1 MRKEI
6 PMRRFLTRALVT
18 TVAALALLVPTAYA
32 DPPQPKGEGKP
43 VFTYILDFGPI
54 TYWDADYIHYG
65 AGTLQL
71 VHVGNDP
78 NNDTVLLKALLKQGG
93 RQYEG
98 SGVLV
103 DKKLVMAIGPYFFQM
118 DVPGWGSYHIIG
130 KPDKLYW
137 VYTETLGGM

>member
-1 MRKEI
+1 MH
-6 PMRRFLTRALVT
+6 RFLTCALAMAVT
-18 TVAALALLVPTAYA
+18 ALALLAPAAQA
-32 DPPQPKGEGKP
+32 DPPKPKGEGKP
-43 VFTYILDFGPI
+43 VFNYILDFGPI
-54 TYWDADYIHYG
+54 TYWDADYLHFG

-78 NNDTVLLKALLKQGG
+78 NNDTILIKGLLKQGG

-103 DKKLVMAIGPYFFQM
+103 DKKIVLAIGPYLFQM
-118 DVPGWGSYHIIG
+118 DVPGWGSYHLIG
-130 KPDKLYW
+130 KPNKLFW